1 MDNRLQELT
10 EKIYREGLEK
20 GNQEAEKIVSAAK
33 AQAEE
38 IIKRARVEE
47 NRILEEA
54 KKASAEMRENT
65 MVELKLSMRQA
76 MNNLRQ
82 EITDLI
88 SKKVTSQAI
97 KGIADDPAFIR
108 DILLAVASNWSPDKS
123 GRTDL
128 VVLLPASKEKE
139 LREYFLSKATD
150 LLKKG
155 LELKF
160 DENLTSGF
168 EITPADGSYRI
179 SFTDEVFENF
189 LRDYLKPRLMEYLF
203 EK

>member
-128 VVLLPASKEKE
+128 VVLLPAS
-139 LREYFLSKATD
+139 
-150 LLKKG
+150 
-155 LELKF
+155 
-160 DENLTSGF
+160 
-168 EITPADGSYRI
+168 
-179 SFTDEVFENF
+179 
-189 LRDYLKPRLMEYLF
+189 
-203 EK
+203 

>member
-65 MVELKLSMRQA
+65 MAELKLSMR
-76 MNNLRQ
+76 RQ
-82 EITDLI
+82 
-88 SKKVTSQAI
+88 
-97 KGIADDPAFIR
+97 
-108 DILLAVASNWSPDKS
+108 
-123 GRTDL
+123 
-128 VVLLPASKEKE
+128 
-139 LREYFLSKATD
+139 
-150 LLKKG
+150 
-155 LELKF
+155 
-160 DENLTSGF
+160 
-168 EITPADGSYRI
+168 
-179 SFTDEVFENF
+179 
-189 LRDYLKPRLMEYLF
+189 
-203 EK
+203 

>member
-20 GNQEAEKIVSAAK
+20 GNQEAEKIISAAK

-38 IIKRARVEE
+38 IIKKARAEE
-47 NRILEEA
+47 SRILEEA
-54 KKASAEMRENT
+54 KKASVEMRENT
-65 MVELKLSMRQA
+65 MAELRLSMRQA

-88 SKKVTSQAI
+88 SKKVTSQAV
-97 KGIADDPAFIR
+97 KGIPDDPAFIR
-108 DILLAVASNWSPDKS
+108 DILLAVAANWSPDKS

-128 VVLLPASKEKE
+128 VVLLPASREKE

-168 EITPADGSYRI
+168 EITPADGSFRI

-189 LRDYLKPRLMEYLF
+189 LRDYLKPRLMDYLF

>member
-20 GNQEAEKIVSAAK
+20 GNQEAERIIAAAK
-33 AQAEE
+33 AEAEE
-38 IIKRARVEE
+38 IIKKARAEE
-47 NRILEEA
+47 SRIIEEA
-54 KKASAEMRENT
+54 RKVTTEMRNNT
-65 MVELKLSMRQA
+65 QAELKLSMRQA

-82 EITDLI
+82 EITNLI
-88 SKKVTSQAI
+88 SRKVTSAAV
-97 KGIADDPAFIR
+97 KGIPDDPAFIR
-108 DILLAVASNWSPDKS
+108 DILLTVASNWSPDKS
-123 GRTDL
+123 GRVDL
-128 VVLLPASKEKE
+128 VVFLPAAKEKE
-139 LREYFLSKATD
+139 LREYFMAKTTD

-160 DENLTSGF
+160 DENLSSGF
-168 EITPADGSYRI
+168 EIAPADGSFRI

-189 LRDYLKPRLMEYLF
+189 LRDYLRPRLMDYLF

>member
-20 GNQEAEKIVSAAK
+20 GNQEADKIISAAK

-38 IIKRARVEE
+38 IIKKARAEE
-47 NRILEEA
+47 SRILEEA
-54 KKASAEMRENT
+54 KKASVEMRENT
-65 MVELKLSMRQA
+65 MAELRLSIRQA

-82 EITDLI
+82 EMTDLI
-88 SKKVTSQAI
+88 SKKVTSQAV
-97 KGIADDPAFIR
+97 KGISNDSAFIR
-108 DILLAVASNWSPDKS
+108 DILLAVAQNWSPNKT
-123 GRTDL
+123 GRIDL
-128 VVLLPASKEKE
+128 VVLLPASREKE
-139 LREYFLSKATD
+139 LREYFFAKASD
-150 LLKKG
+150 LLTKG

-168 EITPADGSYRI
+168 EITPADGSFRV

-189 LRDYLKPRLMEYLF
+189 LRDYLKPRLMDYLF
-203 EK
+203 DK

>member
-20 GNQEAEKIVSAAK
+20 GNQEAEKIISAAK

-38 IIKRARVEE
+38 IIKKAKAEE
-47 NRILEEA
+47 SRILEEA

-65 MVELKLSMRQA
+65 LAELRLSMRQA

-97 KGIADDPAFIR
+97 KGIPDDPAFIR
-108 DILLAVASNWSPDKS
+108 DILLAVAANWSPDKT

-128 VVLLPASKEKE
+128 VVLLPASREKE

-168 EITPADGSYRI
+168 EITPADGSFRI

-189 LRDYLKPRLMEYLF
+189 LRDYLKPRLMDYLF

>member
-38 IIKRARVEE
+38 IIKRARAEE

-65 MVELKLSMRQA
+65 MAELKLSMRQA

-123 GRTDL
+123 GRIDL